1 MRLLVCVLALA
12 VAASAFHE
20 RFDGGWESR
29 WVHSEDAKYAGNRLS
44 VTKAP
49 NADVQAL
56 KTTDKARHYGI
67 SAALPEPV
75 DPSKDL
81 VLQYELQLPEGGI
94 SCGGAY
100 LKFLTATG
108 DFTPAGLTDATPY
121 TVMFGPDRCG
131 LTNKVH
137 LILRHKSPKTGEV
150 EEKHLLTPPSMLND
164 ALTHVYTAELYA
176 SNNSY
181 RVLVDGEEKKA
192 GSLFEDFSP
201 AINPPAEISDP
212 EDVKPADWV
221 DEAKIPDATATKP
234 EDWDEDAPAQIPDA
248 SAVKPA
254 DWLDDEPAEIED
266 PAATVPEDWDEEEDG
281 EWEAPLIPNP
291 KCAAAGCGPWTAP
304 LVPNPAYRGKWSAP
318 LVDNPAYQGPWAPR
332 QIPNPAYHVDDAPL
346 AHVGAV
352 GGVAIEIWTMDAGY
366 LFSNVI
372 VSNDP
377 AEAAAAREA
386 LWRGRHAADVAAEAE
401 ALAAKEA
408 AAKQAGADSD
418 DEESDDEE
426 DTSALA
432 PITLQARRVISA
444 VFALPV
450 LRPYAKALR
459 PARKL
464 AEAYPGPVVGAVAGV
479 LVLAALSLLQAVGRA
494 VGAQPAKPRKLA
506 VAAQKQAAAAKK
518 KTDEPTKDD
527 ARAED
532 EESSSEE
539 IEEEDKPAA
548 ASAARRRTRRD

>member
-1 MRLLVCVLALA
+1 M
-12 VAASAFHE
+12 
-20 RFDGGWESR
+20 
-29 WVHSEDAKYAGNRLS
+29 
-44 VTKAP
+44 
-49 NADVQAL
+49 
-56 KTTDKARHYGI
+56 
-67 SAALPEPV
+67 
-75 DPSKDL
+75 
-81 VLQYELQLPEGGI
+81 
-94 SCGGAY
+94 GGAAHPQPQVRRGR
-100 LKFLTATG
+100 LRAL
-108 DFTPAGLTDATPY
+108 
-121 TVMFGPDRCG
+121 DR
-131 LTNKVH
+131 
-137 LILRHKSPKTGEV
+137 
-150 EEKHLLTPPSMLND
+150 
-164 ALTHVYTAELYA
+164 A
-176 SNNSY
+176 
-181 RVLVDGEEKKA
+181 
-192 GSLFEDFSP
+192 
-201 AINPPAEISDP
+201 
-212 EDVKPADWV
+212 
-221 DEAKIPDATATKP
+221 
-234 EDWDEDAPAQIPDA
+234 
-248 SAVKPA
+248 
-254 DWLDDEPAEIED
+254 
-266 PAATVPEDWDEEEDG
+266 
-281 EWEAPLIPNP
+281 
-291 KCAAAGCGPWTAP
+291 

-318 LVDNPAYQGPWAPR
+318 LVDNPAYKGAWAPR

-459 PARKL
+459 PARKI

-479 LVLAALSLLQAVGRA
+479 LVLVALSLLQAVGRA
-494 VGAQPAKPRKLA
+494 VGAQPPKPRKLA